1 MKSNKVIEFQKSRFV
16 LIGAINTLFALLLFS
31 VLVSWSNPE
40 IQVIYLNIISSS
52 ISYVTGYFLYK
63 NFVWTKTRA
72 SLVEF
77 YRFVKSN
84 ILFLGLNIISLQ
96 IFVNGLDL
104 SPITVQV
111 TTTGVL
117 VVISFLIH
125 DNWTFDQ
132 RSEELEFENSARVRD
147 EE

>member
-1 MKSNKVIEFQKSRFV
+1 MKSNKAIKFRKSRFV

-31 VLVSWSNPE
+31 VLVSWSKPE

-132 RSEELEFENSARVRD
+132 RSKGLRVENSAKVCD
-147 EE
+147 E